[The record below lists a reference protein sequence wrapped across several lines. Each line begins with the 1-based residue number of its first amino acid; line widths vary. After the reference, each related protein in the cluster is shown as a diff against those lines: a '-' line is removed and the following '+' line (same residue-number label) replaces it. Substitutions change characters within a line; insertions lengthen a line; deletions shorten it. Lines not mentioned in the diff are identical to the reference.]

1 MSSSIPQNANST
13 EKQPLLNSHTALRPE
28 EAFCQ
33 PCSDFPEIPLQASP
47 AVDQTGNSFP
57 TADRWTWIS
66 FETEIVTEDT

>member
-1 MSSSIPQNANST
+1 MLLLLLLLLL
-13 EKQPLLNSHTALRPE
+13 PLLHQRTLEGLAFVFWHPVLGTAS
-28 EAFCQ
+28 Q
-33 PCSDFPEIPLQASP
+33 TLQASP